1 MKRLIGANIG
11 IVIATVITLGAPA
24 AKAEPLSGGFS
35 VKHQALIEAAPHDVY
50 RALSTSVGDWWNPQH
65 TFTGVVGGYME
76 GGLENVGGPVVDA
89 GQP

>member
-50 RALSTSVGDWWNPQH
+50 RALSTSVGGWWNPQH
-65 TFTGVVGGYME
+65 TFT
-76 GGLENVGGPVVDA
+76 
-89 GQP
+89 

>member
-35 VKHQALIEAAPHDVY
+35 VKHQALIFGVAGSLTWKLEEADGAN
-50 RALSTSVGDWWNPQH
+50 SVEV
-65 TFTGVVGGYME
+65 T
-76 GGLENVGGPVVDA
+76 
-89 GQP
+89 